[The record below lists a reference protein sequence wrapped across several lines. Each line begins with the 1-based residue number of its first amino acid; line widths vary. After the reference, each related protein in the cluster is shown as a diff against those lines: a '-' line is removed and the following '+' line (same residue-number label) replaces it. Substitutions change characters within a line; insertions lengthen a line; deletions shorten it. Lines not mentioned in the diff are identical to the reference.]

1 MPSQVKSLLLI
12 SQEILTN
19 NIDGL
24 SYVGNVPY
32 CLLRP
37 SLKKATPQ
45 QLFLIE
51 RLNPHLTPES
61 DELWLRH
68 MSTFKDLIDAY
79 HQGEHQDP
87 ASWRGLYLK
96 RYQENEK
103 RKKIISEK
111 VKSQYNKIQN
121 EKAARSIKVLKGV
134 VRGRTHDSRRFSSSN
149 GSSGSNNNSSSSSRL
164 FLETKKAAN
173 KTNAIY
179 RSHVQKSYHTIT
191 TTAAATTTSSNSSNM
206 NASYSSTVTNVSKPP
221 SQLAKAYHSNQARYG
236 QPTPLPRTSTYPLI
250 PPPILPPS
258 HSTLLGNYTSTC
270 GNSDRIKRQKTTA
283 SSKPNLSK
291 SPSQSSSDH
300 PHMQTKRPAALV
312 NYNIFNELG

>member
-61 DELWLRH
+61 NELWLRH

-79 HQGEHQDP
+79 HQGDHQIQLH
-87 ASWRGLYLK
+87 GVK

-111 VKSQYNKIQN
+111 VKSQYSQIQN

-134 VRGRTHDSRRFSSSN
+134 VRGRTHDSRRLSSSN
-149 GSSGSNNNSSSSSRL
+149 GSSISNSSSRL

-179 RSHVQKSYHTIT
+179 RSHVQKSYHPIT
-191 TTAAATTTSSNSSNM
+191 TTSCNSSNM
-206 NASYSSTVTNVSKPP
+206 NVSSPSTVTNVSKPP
-221 SQLAKAYHSNQARYG
+221 SQLAKSFQSNQVRYG
-236 QPTPLPRTSTYPLI
+236 LPTPLPRTSTYPLI
-250 PPPILPPS
+250 PPPILSPS
-258 HSTLLGNYTSTC
+258 HSTLLNNYTSTC

-300 PHMQTKRPAALV
+300 PHMQTKKPAALV